1 MIVIPQ
7 IAEQRV
13 FARHIVS
20 LGLGRMI
27 EPRELTPQLLRTTVM
42 EVLESEELKRNV
54 LAAKAAL
61 PTIPAAVTAC
71 ASLEALTR
79 TQPRRE
85 VAGAATDAERYLY
98 ARHRPVL
105 SLLIWSMLEH
115 SNCHFR
121 LVGNGCSPEEMAL
134 LRRLSE
140 QSPRL
145 AFLALP
151 AGRCC
156 HTARRSTTCRLPRM
170 RTGSRFSIPISVR
183 AGHFRPGSSS

>member
-1 MIVIPQ
+1 MKLAPQKTLLQQAALFITHGGGNSVYEAIYCATPMIVIPQ

-71 ASLEALTR
+71 ASLEALY
-79 TQPRRE
+79 
-85 VAGAATDAERYLY
+85 ADAATA
-98 ARHRPVL
+98 
-105 SLLIWSMLEH
+105 
-115 SNCHFR
+115 
-121 LVGNGCSPEEMAL
+121 
-134 LRRLSE
+134 
-140 QSPRL
+140 
-145 AFLALP
+145 
-151 AGRCC
+151 
-156 HTARRSTTCRLPRM
+156 
-170 RTGSRFSIPISVR
+170 
-183 AGHFRPGSSS
+183 